1 MYSLLEENELIHQA
15 QSGSQTA
22 CAKMLTAYEGLL
34 KKMSRRYEY
43 TPAGKII
50 AEDALSILYLAF
62 MEAVRDFNPAHGT
75 PFAAF
80 LQSRLHGSIY
90 KAFRQACRDSQRLTL
105 PASTD
110 EDSSADYF
118 DRCVSQQP
126 EPERQ
131 IIAKEELS
139 GLIRCLDKEEK
150 QLLQLLY
157 IQNLP
162 QTAVARYLHI
172 TPQAVSKRKQHLT
185 AKLKK
190 LA

>member
-90 KAFRQACRDSQRLTL
+90 KAFRQACRDSQLCPPVRT
-105 PASTD
+105 
-110 EDSSADYF
+110 
-118 DRCVSQQP
+118 R
-126 EPERQ
+126 
-131 IIAKEELS
+131 I
-139 GLIRCLDKEEK
+139 
-150 QLLQLLY
+150 
-157 IQNLP
+157 
-162 QTAVARYLHI
+162 
-172 TPQAVSKRKQHLT
+172 HLT
-185 AKLKK
+185 ITLTAASVSSQNRNVKS
-190 LA
+190 